1 MTETITTKQCKACE
15 QPLPDTSFYKGDSKC
30 KPCRHE
36 ADKLNW
42 ITHECELCGK
52 PYKVKKYAVKKGL
65 THFCSLHCST
75 KANRLSRITSEM
87 AKLLGPGRWVPDK
100 ESK

>member
-1 MTETITTKQCKACE
+1 MTETITTKQCKRCRLI
-15 QPLPDTSFYKGDSKC
+15 LPTTDFYKGHAKC
-30 KPCRHE
+30 KTCHTLVGKE
-36 ADKLNW
+36 SW
-42 ITHECELCGK
+42 IDHTCELCGQ
-52 PYKVKKYAVKKGL
+52 PYKVKPSCVRNGT
-65 THFCSLHCST
+65 THFCSLSCST